1 VGVTVAATTSI
12 GAGRRAV
19 VRNRAAGQRPNDRTR
34 MSVHRRAIIAPVSLL
49 ILALTGCSSAALSAG
64 TTGSTLAD
72 TKAVVQLLRNETA
85 NRIPREVIGS
95 VISQSDISEPCDAGD
110 PMRLW
115 RSGVRVVLTE
125 ERTKDATQTFRN
137 VVESFRAN
145 GWKEVRETD
154 QKSIL
159 TSTSSMGIVEISAR
173 ADTSPSSI
181 GIVVTGPCV
190 ATAGAGSAE
199 ITKLESAG

>member
-1 VGVTVAATTSI
+1 
-12 GAGRRAV
+12 
-19 VRNRAAGQRPNDRTR
+19 

-173 ADTSPSSI
+173 ADTGPSSI
-181 GIVVTGPCV
+181 GIVVTGPCF